1 MSTNLIATIDQ
12 MIEQKHLLKHPFYQ
26 AWNAGTLSRQILQE
40 YARQYYKHV
49 DAFPR
54 YVSATH
60 SNCEDITIRQ
70 QLLENLREEEQGD
83 DNHPALWMKFANALG
98 VNDDDVRS
106 TESLPETNKFV
117 DTFYQLTK
125 EGTALEGITALYCYE
140 AQIPEISSVKID
152 GLRKF
157 YSVDSTAGLSFFTAH
172 ETADKIHR
180 QVGRD
185 MLQQLIRTADD
196 ERQAVRAAKQSLDAM
211 WEFLDGIERKMQE
224 EKQVN

>member
-1 MSTNLIATIDQ
+1 MNTKLIATIDQ
-12 MIEQKHLLKHPFYQ
+12 MIVEKHLLNHPFYQ
-26 AWNAGTLSRQILQE
+26 AWNAGTLTREILQE

-98 VNDDDVRS
+98 MNDYDVRS
-106 TESLPETNKFV
+106 SEASPETKIFV

-125 EGTALEGITALYCYE
+125 GGTALEGITALYCYE
-140 AQIPEISSVKID
+140 AQIPEISTVKIE
-152 GLRKF
+152 GLKKF
-157 YSVDSTAGLSFFTAH
+157 YGVDSTAGLSFFTAH

-185 MLQQLIRTADD
+185 ILQQLIRTADD
-196 ERQAVRAAKQSLDAM
+196 ETQALRAAKLSLDAM
-211 WEFLDGIERKMQE
+211 WEFLNGIERKMLE
-224 EKQVN
+224 EKSVN